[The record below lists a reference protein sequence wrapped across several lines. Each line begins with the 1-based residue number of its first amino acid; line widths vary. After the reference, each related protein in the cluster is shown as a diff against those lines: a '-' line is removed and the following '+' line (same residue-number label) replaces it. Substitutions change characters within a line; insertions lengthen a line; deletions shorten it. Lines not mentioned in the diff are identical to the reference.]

1 RFNMFTLIAI
11 GTGAAFLYSL
21 TAVIAPG
28 IFPSAFRGPSGEIGL
43 YFEAAAVII
52 TLVLLGQVFEIKA
65 RERTGSAIRSLLGL
79 APKTARRI
87 DDKGNESDVPLD
99 DVQVGD
105 RLRVRPGETV
115 PVDGTILEGSSAL
128 DEAMLTGE
136 PLPVERGP
144 GDQVNGG
151 TQNGTGGLIMKA
163 ERVGAETMLARIV
176 QMVADAQR
184 SKAPIQN
191 LADRVAGYVV
201 PAVLAI
207 AVVAF
212 IVWSLIGPL
221 PSMAYALIAA
231 VSVLMIACPCAL
243 GLATPMSIMVGVGR
257 GAENGVLIKNA
268 EALER
273 FASVDTLLL
282 DKTGTL
288 TEGRPSVEQIVTFD
302 GLLENDLLY
311 FAASLERASE
321 HPLAEAIID
330 AALARGIELT
340 SVGQIEARPGMGIHG
355 QVEGRDVA
363 IGNAKLMSDLKVDGG
378 QMADALNGLPGDGA
392 TVMAVAIDRRAA
404 GLIAVVD
411 PIKPTTFEA
420 IKALK
425 DAGLKLVMLT
435 GDSLS
440 TAGSIAEK
448 LDLDEV
454 HAEML
459 PSEKLAVIRRL
470 RAEGAVVAMA
480 GDGINDAPALAEADV
495 GIAMGSGADVAIESA
510 GITLVKGDLRGLVR
524 ARRLSASVMANI
536 KQNLMFAFGYNA
548 LGVPIAAGIL
558 YPVFGLLLNPM
569 IAAAAMSLSSV
580 SVIGN
585 ALRLR
590 SLNLQ

>member
-1 RFNMFTLIAI
+1 
-11 GTGAAFLYSL
+11 
-21 TAVIAPG
+21 
-28 IFPSAFRGPSGEIGL
+28 
-43 YFEAAAVII
+43 
-52 TLVLLGQVFEIKA
+52 
-65 RERTGSAIRSLLGL
+65 
-79 APKTARRI
+79 
-87 DDKGNESDVPLD
+87 
-99 DVQVGD
+99 
-105 RLRVRPGETV
+105 
-115 PVDGTILEGSSAL
+115 
-128 DEAMLTGE
+128 
-136 PLPVERGP
+136 
-144 GDQVNGG
+144 
-151 TQNGTGGLIMKA
+151 
-163 ERVGAETMLARIV
+163 
-176 QMVADAQR
+176 
-184 SKAPIQN
+184 
-191 LADRVAGYVV
+191 
-201 PAVLAI
+201 
-207 AVVAF
+207 
-212 IVWSLIGPL
+212 
-221 PSMAYALIAA
+221 
-231 VSVLMIACPCAL
+231 
-243 GLATPMSIMVGVGR
+243 MSIMVGVGR

-340 SVGQIEARPGMGIHG
+340 RVGQIEARPGMGIHG